1 MSSTDSAKDKLMS
14 DLNQIIKDAESLL
27 QNSEQ
32 QTGEGFKAAKAKF
45 EATLKKTKDEIVR
58 VEEAVVARTKE
69 AAQATDDYV
78 KENPWQTAGVAAGIG
93 LLIGLLIGR
102 NK

>member
-1 MSSTDSAKDKLMS
+1 MSSVDSAKEKLMS

-32 QTGEGFKAAKAKF
+32 QTGEGFKAAKARF
-45 EATLKKTKDEIVR
+45 EATLKNTKEEILRLEEAVLAKTKD
-58 VEEAVVARTKE
+58 AAR
-69 AAQATDDYV
+69 ATDEYV
-78 KENPWQTAGVAAGIG
+78 KENPWQSAGVAAGVG

-102 NK
+102 K

>member
-14 DLNQIIKDAESLL
+14 DLNQIIRDAESLL

-45 EATLKKTKDEIVR
+45 EATLKRSKDEILR
-58 VEEAVVARTKE
+58 LEEAVLTRTKD
-69 AAQATDDYV
+69 AARATDEYV
-78 KENPWQTAGVAAGIG
+78 KDNPWQSAGVAAGVG

-102 NK
+102 SK